1 MIDLDWNKHV
11 YVIDIE
17 TDGLLPNSTPDPKD
31 WLTEIYVVSVLK
43 VNKKGNPKVISLTD
57 YDEMRSF
64 FDMEDAIYVGHN
76 LSLYDIPAIKY
87 ILEITPKGKVIDTL
101 SLSWY
106 LECRRVKHS
115 LETYAIEQGNNK
127 VIVEN
132 WKQGEEGADL
142 YRMRCERDVQINHL
156 LWEKQKDQLLEIY
169 ETQENAWNLI
179 NYLQD
184 KLRIIEQQLRVG
196 IPFDIHLCNKA
207 LEELNAELGGKIEA
221 LTSAMPK
228 CDIVKK
234 KNKPKNMFLKDGVTF
249 SKPWTEWLK
258 FKEEYG
264 VTEEYD
270 DLDSIEYISGDKPG
284 NPGSVSQIKDWL
296 FSLGW
301 EPSTFAF
308 NRDKETNEVKQ
319 VPQVQDKET
328 GEVCKC
334 VKLLF
339 DKEPALKYLNSVGV
353 IRHRI
358 GLLKG
363 FLKEAV
369 LQPDGTYRLYAGV
382 NKWTNTLRLSHKTI
396 VNLPGVK
403 KAYAKNIRACLMAG
417 EGHTWVSA
425 DISGLED
432 ATKLSEIYNFDPDY
446 VNEILNNPDW
456 DPHLNIGMLSG
467 KISKEDVDWYIEI
480 NKRIEKDK
488 YIPTPEE
495 KERVGKIKDTRSKS
509 KVVNFSAVYSVGAKT
524 LARNSG
530 MPVSE
535 AQKLLDVYWKR
546 NWSVK
551 ELANSYKIKQT
562 SDGQIWLYGTRSKIW
577 YSLRNDKDRFSTG
590 NQSLGD
596 YVFSRW
602 LLNVEKLKHYPVLQ
616 MHDEWNGVVPDDQVE
631 EVVAALQTAMDM
643 TNKEIGLNVTI
654 KISIQTGGR
663 YSNCH

>member
-1 MIDLDWNKHV
+1 MTNLDWNKHA

-17 TDGLLPNSTPDPKD
+17 TDGLLPNSTPAPKD
-31 WLTEIYVVSVLK
+31 WLTEIYVVSILK
-43 VNKKGNPKVISLTD
+43 VNKKGKPKVISLTD
-57 YDEMRSF
+57 YDDMRSF
-64 FDMEDAIYVGHN
+64 FEMEDAIYVGHN
-76 LSLYDIPAIKY
+76 LSLYDIPAIRH
-87 ILEITPKGKVIDTL
+87 ILKIEPKGKVIDTL

-106 LECRRVKHS
+106 LECRRLKHS

-132 WKQGEEGADL
+132 WKQGEEGAEL
-142 YRMRCERDVQINHL
+142 YRQRCERDTQINHL
-156 LWEKQKDQLLEIY
+156 LWEKQKAQLLEIY
-169 ETQENAWNLI
+169 GTQENAWNLI

-207 LEELNAELGGKIEA
+207 LEEMNAELGGKIEA
-221 LTSAMPK
+221 LTAAMPK

-270 DLDSIEYISGDKPG
+270 DLDAIEYVSGDKPG

-296 FSLGW
+296 YGLGW
-301 EPSTFAF
+301 QPSTFSF
-308 NRDKETNEVKQ
+308 VRDKETNETKQ
-319 VPQVQDKET
+319 IPQVQDKET

-369 LQPDGTYRLYAGV
+369 LQTDGTYRLYAGV

-432 ATKLSEIYNFDPDY
+432 ATKLSEMKVYSPEYIDM
-446 VNEILNNPDW
+446 IISNPDW
-456 DPHLNIGMLSG
+456 DPHIFIAQKAGYISEEDANWYLSIT
-467 KISKEDVDWYIEI
+467 KK
-480 NKRIEKDK
+480 IEKEK
-488 YIPTPEE
+488 YTPTPEE
-495 KERVGKIKDTRSKS
+495 KSKIGKIKDIRGKS
-509 KVVNFSAVYSVGAKT
+509 KVVNFSATYKVKKKT
-524 LARNSG
+524 L
-530 MPVSE
+530 
-535 AQKLLDVYWKR
+535 L
-546 NWSVK
+546 
-551 ELANSYKIKQT
+551 
-562 SDGQIWLYGTRSKIW
+562 
-577 YSLRNDKDRFSTG
+577 
-590 NQSLGD
+590 
-596 YVFSRW
+596 
-602 LLNVEKLKHYPVLQ
+602 
-616 MHDEWNGVVPDDQVE
+616 
-631 EVVAALQTAMDM
+631 
-643 TNKEIGLNVTI
+643 
-654 KISIQTGGR
+654 
-663 YSNCH
+663 